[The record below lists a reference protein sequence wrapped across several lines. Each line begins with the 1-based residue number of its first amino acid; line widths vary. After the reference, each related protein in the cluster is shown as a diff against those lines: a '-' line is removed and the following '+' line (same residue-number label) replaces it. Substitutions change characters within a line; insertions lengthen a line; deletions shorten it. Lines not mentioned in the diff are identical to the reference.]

1 MKYLQKLPWIV
12 FGISIIITMLVWIS
26 FLNYENQ
33 LQESKFNSKT
43 IEMTQ
48 SILDKLEQYE
58 QVLIGAKGLFSASQ
72 EVTPE
77 GWKSFVD
84 IQLITRYQ
92 DIQGIAYLKHIT
104 SEEEAD
110 NLVTQMHNYGF
121 DDFTIKPEGKR
132 SEYYPV
138 VYLEPLNF
146 RNERA
151 IGFDIYTEDKRR
163 AAVNL
168 AKETGQTTLS
178 EKIIL
183 VQETDEDIQNGFL
196 LMVPLYSSEKN
207 SSAENDSSSLLGI
220 VDVVF
225 RINDFV
231 DALLGKQTFEY
242 INMRIYDGSV
252 ELENLFFDS
261 NTFFE
266 YEENRIDFSGTSN
279 IEFANR
285 NWILVFN
292 GLSPPYTQIN
302 EIILISIP
310 IVGVLMSA
318 SVFYAFTLF
327 NKNLQLLKTN
337 IQYQELKKTNKAK
350 DEFSSM
356 ITHELKSPI
365 FPILGYCKMLKK
377 DGMIGNLN
385 EEQLKAVET
394 IERNATGLEKL
405 ILDIL
410 DAKKL
415 EMKKLKFEIEEF
427 SLDEF
432 ITDLKSSNKNIIEE
446 KGIEFVINSI
456 NIQGLVI
463 KSDKTR
469 LRQVFDNLINNSA
482 KFVNK
487 QGGKIEAGAI
497 KEDWQ
502 ILFYVRDNGIGIPK
516 DKQKD
521 LFKKFYQVDSSLER
535 SEGSGLGLAICKAI
549 TEKLGGEIW
558 VESQEGKGSTFY
570 FTISSNKN
578 KVIWSRQG

>member
-183 VQETDEDIQNGFL
+183 VQETDEDIQSGFL

-432 ITDLKSSNKNIIEE
+432 IADLDSSNKNIIEQ
-446 KGIEFVINSI
+446 KGIEFVINSSK
-456 NIQGLVI
+456 IQGLVI

-516 DKQKD
+516 NKQKD

-549 TEKLGGEIW
+549 IEKLGGEIW

>member
-168 AKETGQTTLS
+168 TKETGQTTLS

-446 KGIEFVINSI
+446 KGIEFVINSSK
-456 NIQGLVI
+456 IQGLVI

-487 QGGKIEAGAI
+487 QGGKIEVGAI

-578 KVIWSRQG
+578 KVIWSHQE

>member
-168 AKETGQTTLS
+168 TKETGQTTLS

-578 KVIWSRQG
+578 KVIWSHQE

>member
-168 AKETGQTTLS
+168 TKETGQTTLT

-310 IVGVLMSA
+310 IVGVLLSA

-446 KGIEFVINSI
+446 KGIEFVINSSK
-456 NIQGLVI
+456 IQGLVI

-578 KVIWSRQG
+578 KVIWSHQE

>member
-231 DALLGKQTFEY
+231 DAILGKQTFEY
-242 INMRIYDGSV
+242 IHMRIYDGSV

-405 ILDIL
+405 ILDVL
-410 DAKKL
+410 DAEKL

-432 ITDLKSSNKNIIEE
+432 IADLDSSNKNIIEQ
-446 KGIEFVINSI
+446 KGTEFVINSSK
-456 NIQGLVI
+456 IQGLVI

-578 KVIWSRQG
+578 KVIWSHQE

>member
-33 LQESKFNSKT
+33 LQEFKFNSKT

-405 ILDIL
+405 ILDVL
-410 DAKKL
+410 DAEKL

-432 ITDLKSSNKNIIEE
+432 IADLDSSNKNIIEQ
-446 KGIEFVINSI
+446 KGTEFVINSSK
-456 NIQGLVI
+456 IQGLVI

-487 QGGKIEAGAI
+487 QGGKIEVGAI

-516 DKQKD
+516 NKQKD
-521 LFKKFYQVDSSLER
+521 LFKKFYQVDSSLGR

-549 TEKLGGEIW
+549 IEKLGGEIW

-578 KVIWSRQG
+578 KVIWSRQE

>member
-578 KVIWSRQG
+578 KVIWSHQE

>member
-43 IEMTQ
+43 IEMTH
-48 SILDKLEQYE
+48 SILDRLEQYE

-405 ILDIL
+405 ILDVL
-410 DAKKL
+410 DAEKL

-432 ITDLKSSNKNIIEE
+432 ITDLDSSNKNIIEQ

-456 NIQGLVI
+456 NIKGLVI

-578 KVIWSRQG
+578 KVIWSHQG

>member
-446 KGIEFVINSI
+446 KGIEFVINSSK
-456 NIQGLVI
+456 IQGLVI

>member
-446 KGIEFVINSI
+446 KGIEFVINSSK
-456 NIQGLVI
+456 IQGLVI

-487 QGGKIEAGAI
+487 QGGKIEVGAI